1 MIKKRLLRSI
11 SGVLLAILLLLV
23 PTAKVLAK
31 VIITESGS
39 SFFEEPFTQSSG
51 NVGVMVIPVEFEDE
65 LLPENAT
72 DQLKEIFWGE
82 GVNGVPSV
90 MDYYEAASY
99 GDIYMDIV
107 VQRVVTL
114 PGNRDDYADASLL
127 IDACMEVISEVR
139 EVPVASFDENGDE
152 YLDALYIVFAGD
164 GADQNSFWWPHTEN
178 FYSEE
183 MWEYDAYVGGCS
195 FLSYDMLISDTKIHG
210 YSAIHETG
218 HLMGLT
224 DYYQSSSVSGTSA
237 DTMMDLSSGDID
249 CFSKLMLGWCVPQ
262 TVTGTGT
269 YYLTSETLSGD
280 ALILTT
286 PEWDGNYLSE
296 YFMVEYVTPDENQAE
311 LGIPEGGAIRVWHVN
326 AGTSAFTN
334 DVTPDMFK
342 ADNKSAEK
350 VLSMAAPAR
359 QWYGLNEVVPTAAL
373 TLYDGTSLGAEIK
386 MIQAD
391 GEEATVMVTYGI
403 IAGESLE
410 ETSEPKIE
418 DDPAAEEET
427 KETSAE
433 ETSGEEEFPLPPEEE
448 SAEDQKPQ
456 EDTDEDPKNEET
468 RIFSVSVDHT
478 EIDNQV
484 KGDVKARKLTV
495 PMAVS
500 IILAFFG
507 CFLLIRA
514 AKKDNKKSKKRYI
527 RRR

>member
-11 SGVLLAILLLLV
+11 SGLLLAVLFMML
-23 PTAKVLAK
+23 PTAKAMAK

-65 LLPENAT
+65 VFPENAT

-107 VQRVVTL
+107 VQRTVTL

-127 IDACMEVISEVR
+127 IDACMEIISEVR
-139 EVPVASFDENGDE
+139 EVPVDSFDENGDE

-164 GADQNSFWWPHTEN
+164 GVDQNSFWWPHTEN

-195 FLSYDMLISDTKIHG
+195 FLSYNMLLSDTKIHG

-237 DTMMDLSSGDID
+237 DTMMDLSQGDID

-269 YYLTSETLSGD
+269 YYLTSETISGD
-280 ALILTT
+280 ALVLTT

-311 LGIPEGGAIRVWHVN
+311 LTIPEGGAIRVWHVN

-342 ADNKSAEK
+342 ADNKGAEK

-359 QWYGLNEVVPTAAL
+359 QWYGLNEIVPTSAL

-391 GEEATVMVTYGI
+391 GEEATIMVTYGVT
-403 IAGESLE
+403 AAEDESKETSDPLTDESQTTEEQAE
-410 ETSEPKIE
+410 ETSDQTVESETSAE
-418 DDPAAEEET
+418 DHPLLPEESVTADQETIADPEEEET
-427 KETSAE
+427 K
-433 ETSGEEEFPLPPEEE
+433 
-448 SAEDQKPQ
+448 
-456 EDTDEDPKNEET
+456 
-468 RIFSVSVDHT
+468 IFSVSVDHT

-484 KGDVKARKLTV
+484 KGDVKARRLTV
-495 PMAVS
+495 PVAVS
-500 IILAFFG
+500 IVLAFFG